1 MTLHCRKKP
10 QIQKTHCSARGRLGR
25 CRSPFSF
32 LRCCRHVF
40 CCYRGGCDAH
50 LPQAR
55 PHRVCIACCPGLSR
69 VGPPPCSETAFQRAS
84 VTLRPAARRRPS
96 PVSVPMLVLSGA
108 LTDGHMLSAEGRLAV
123 GVICSSL
130 LAGVAGH
137 LGSLLLATQAPFL

>member
-25 CRSPFSF
+25 CHSPFSF
-32 LRCCRHVF
+32 LRCCCHVF

-55 PHRVCIACCPGLSR
+55 PHRVCTRAAQGYPVSALPHAAK
-69 VGPPPCSETAFQRAS
+69 PPFSGHH
-84 VTLRPAARRRPS
+84 TLRPAARRRPS

-130 LAGVAGH
+130 LAGVAEH